1 MSSPLPHPSYLR
13 DAICERGDD
22 HKPELGGRA
31 GNPELESE
39 RKKEAEMK
47 ARMLFLTVLV
57 VLLVLP
63 SAIYAQETDPEAVAT
78 AFFEAFNAGDVESAV
93 AYYADDAV
101 WHIVPFHEPYTGE
114 EEIRTACEAMVAKHA
129 VVEYEILQVEGDTV
143 ALRNWYADDS
153 VRALGLK
160 LEATQEIIVRDG
172 KIVSNIWIATDETLA
187 AYQAALANLPV
198 TGGGALPIDVL
209 VTALGGL
216 AVAGS
221 LGLRSLHRR
230 SHQA

>member
-1 MSSPLPHPSYLR
+1 
-13 DAICERGDD
+13 
-22 HKPELGGRA
+22 
-31 GNPELESE
+31 
-39 RKKEAEMK
+39 MK
-47 ARMLFLTVLV
+47 TRMLFLMVLAV
-57 VLLVLP
+57 MLILP
-63 SAIYAQETDPEAVAT
+63 AAIYAQETNPEAVVA
-78 AFFEAFNAGDVESAV
+78 AFFEAFNASDVESSV

-101 WHIVPFHEPYTGE
+101 WHIVPFHEPYTGM

-160 LEATQEIIVRDG
+160 LEANQEITVRDG
-172 KIVSNIWIATDETLA
+172 KIVSNIWIATGESIA
-187 AYQAALANLPV
+187 AYQAAMAALPV
-198 TGGGALPIDVL
+198 TGGAALPIDVL

-221 LGLRSLHRR
+221 LGLRFLRRR
-230 SHQA
+230 SR